1 METRSAT
8 MSELKRA
15 RTWFKDRERQSV
27 MPGAQKMYRLA
38 VEALT
43 AQIEAQK
50 NEKAGGND
58 DDVKGHH

>member
-1 METRSAT
+1 MMAT
-8 MSELKRA
+8 LQEMKRA
-15 RTWFKDRERQSV
+15 RTWFKEREKQNV

-38 VEALT
+38 AEALT

>member
-1 METRSAT
+1 MMAT
-8 MSELKRA
+8 LQEMKRA

-38 VEALT
+38 AEALT

-50 NEKAGGND
+50 NE
-58 DDVKGHH
+58 VKEGRVHD